1 MGNFS
6 GFLLGTILSIIVRG
20 ESKGETAGGLGFC
33 FGMFIVGLVL
43 VYFMNEKLN
52 RSDSEKRL
60 SELKSEQA
68 SQNE

>member
-1 MGNFS
+1 MGNFA

-52 RSDSEKRL
+52 ISDSEKRL
-60 SELKSEQA
+60 SELKS
-68 SQNE
+68 